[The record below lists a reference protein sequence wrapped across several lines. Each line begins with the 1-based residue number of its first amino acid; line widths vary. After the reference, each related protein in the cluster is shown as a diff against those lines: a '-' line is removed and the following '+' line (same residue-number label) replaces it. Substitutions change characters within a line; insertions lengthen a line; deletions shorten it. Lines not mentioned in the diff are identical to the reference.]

1 MRDFFV
7 LLVVGVAGCAASQ
20 PRLMVPIEYSCDA
33 SRIVRDGG
41 SLRVA
46 AASDTAIRAPNLG
59 WRDDA
64 GDHFVSW
71 PLAPTDVEAVEFV
84 VPSDPR
90 QDATERVYD
99 ASAGMSRADW
109 RLVHHDVCV
118 AHGGYTDALTRF
130 ARGDTL
136 EQLARDLANGD
147 RTEALDLVHHA
158 MMNVQRRYYG
168 AR

>member
-7 LLVVGVAGCAASQ
+7 VLVFGAAGCAASQ
-20 PRLMVPIEYSCDA
+20 VRPIVPIEYSCDGNH
-33 SRIVRDGG
+33 IVRDGA

-46 AASDTAIRAPNLG
+46 AAADPAVRAPSLG

-118 AHGGYTDALTRF
+118 ARGGYTDALTRF

-136 EQLARDLANGD
+136 DLLARDLANGD
-147 RTEALDLVHHA
+147 REQALDLIHHA
-158 MMNVQRRYYG
+158 MMDVQRRYYG
-168 AR
+168 SR